1 MRKIRG
7 RNKIVTGIL
16 FLFFAACSQQPAEI
30 HYQSD
35 ECAHCKMMI
44 MDARFA
50 TQIVTSK
57 GKAVK
62 FDAIECMVAYMQ
74 QEGIN
79 DETAKFWVN
88 DFRNPGNWIQAE
100 LATFIKSEEIKSPM
114 SGSLL
119 ALKSQE
125 DVDSHLEKYPG
136 KIVGWKELAAH

>member
-57 GKAVK
+57 GKVVK

-88 DFRNPGNWIQAE
+88 DFRNPGDWIQAE
-100 LATFIKSEEIKSPM
+100 HATFIKSEEIKSPM

-119 ALKSQE
+119 ALKSQKE
-125 DVDSHLEKYPG
+125 VDSHLEDYPG
-136 KIVGWKELAAH
+136 EIIAWKELTAH